1 MSEAFETSVAE
12 IRRFNRYY
20 TGVIGLLDEHFLK
33 SPFTLSEGRVLYEL
47 AHRDGLTASDLA
59 QTLRLDAGYLSR
71 VLSRF
76 EKKKLLKRTPRA
88 EDRRQAALNL
98 TAAGKAA
105 FRQIDKTSQ
114 DEIGAMVEGL
124 DEGQLRS
131 LTQSLA
137 QVRRILARS
146 RDDGPPLFVLRDHR
160 VGDMGWIIHRQA
172 RLYAEEYGWN
182 EEFEALVAEI
192 TAKFIRNFDPRKERC
207 WVAELDGEIVGAVFL
222 VKDSDEVARLRMLH
236 VDAKAR
242 GQGLGR
248 RLVEECIRFARAKG
262 YKTLTLWTND
272 VLVSA
277 RRIYEAAGFKLVAE
291 EKHRSFGKDLVG
303 QHWNLAL

>member
-1 MSEAFETSVAE
+1 MPEPFDSSVAE

-47 AHRDGLTASDLA
+47 AHRDGLTASDLV
-59 QTLRLDAGYLSR
+59 QSLRLDPGYLSR

-76 EKKKLLKRTPRA
+76 EKKKLLKRTTRA

-105 FRQIDKTSQ
+105 FRQLNKTSQ

-124 DEGQLRS
+124 DEGKLRN

-146 RDDGPPLFVLRDHR
+146 HDDGPPLFVLRDHR

-182 EEFEALVAEI
+182 DEFEALVAEI
-192 TAKFIRNFDPRKERC
+192 TAKFIRNFDPRRERC

-222 VKDSDEVARLRMLH
+222 VKDSGEVARLRLLH

-248 RLVEECIRFARAKG
+248 LLVEECIRFARAKG

-272 VLVSA
+272 ILIAA
-277 RRIYEAAGFKLVAE
+277 RRIYEAAGFTLIKE
-291 EKHRSFGKDLVG
+291 EKHHSFGKDLMG

>member
-1 MSEAFETSVAE
+1 MSEPFDTSVAE

-47 AHRDGLTASDLA
+47 AHRDGLTASDLV
-59 QTLRLDAGYLSR
+59 QSLRLDPGYLSR
-71 VLSRF
+71 ILARF
-76 EKKKLLKRTPRA
+76 EKKKLLKRTPRE

-98 TAAGKAA
+98 TAAGKGA
-105 FRQIDKTSQ
+105 FRQINKTSQ
-114 DEIGAMVEGL
+114 DEIGAMVAGL
-124 DEGQLRS
+124 DEGQLRR

-182 EEFEALVAEI
+182 DEFEALVAEI
-192 TAKFIRNFDPRKERC
+192 TAKFIRNFDPQRERC

-222 VKDSDEVARLRMLH
+222 VKESDEVARLRMLH
-236 VDAKAR
+236 VDVKAR

-248 RLVEECIRFARAKG
+248 RLVEECIRFARARG

-272 VLVSA
+272 ILVSA
-277 RRIYEAAGFKLVAE
+277 RRIYEAAGFKLVKE

-303 QHWNLAL
+303 QHWSLAL

>member
-1 MSEAFETSVAE
+1 MSEPLETSVAE

-47 AHRDGLTASDLA
+47 AHRDGLTASELA
-59 QTLRLDAGYLSR
+59 KSLQLDPGYLSR
-71 VLSRF
+71 VLARF
-76 EKKKLLKRTPRA
+76 QVKKLLKRTPRA
-88 EDRRQAALNL
+88 EDRRQAALSL

-105 FRQIDKTSQ
+105 FRRLDRTSQ
-114 DEIGAMVEGL
+114 AEIGALVGGL
-124 DEGQLRS
+124 DDQELRQ
-131 LTQSLA
+131 LTQSMA
-137 QVRRILARS
+137 QVRRILARG

-182 EEFEALVAEI
+182 GEFEALVAEI
-192 TAKFIRNFDPRKERC
+192 TAKFIRNFDPAWERC
-207 WVAELDGEIVGAVFL
+207 WVAELDGEVVGAVFL
-222 VKDSDEVARLRMLH
+222 VKESDEIARLRLLH

-242 GQGLGR
+242 GLGLGR

-272 VLVSA
+272 ILISA
-277 RRIYEAAGFKLVAE
+277 RRIYEAAGFQLIKE
-291 EKHRSFGKDLVG
+291 EKHHSFGKELVG

>member
-1 MSEAFETSVAE
+1 MPEPFDSSVAE
-12 IRRFNRYY
+12 IRRFNRFY

-47 AHRDGLTASDLA
+47 AHRDGLTASDLV
-59 QTLRLDAGYLSR
+59 QSLRLDPGYLSR
-71 VLSRF
+71 ILARF
-76 EKKKLLKRTPRA
+76 EKKKLLKRTPRE
-88 EDRRQAALNL
+88 EDRRKAALNL
-98 TAAGKAA
+98 TSAGKAA
-105 FRQIDKTSQ
+105 FRQINKTSQ
-114 DEIGAMVEGL
+114 NEIGAMVEGL
-124 DEGQLRS
+124 DDGQLRR

-137 QVRRILARS
+137 QVRRILTRS
-146 RDDGPPLFVLRDHR
+146 RDGGPPLFVLRDHR

-172 RLYAEEYGWN
+172 RLYAEEFGWN
-182 EEFEALVAEI
+182 EEFEVLVAEI
-192 TAKFIRNFDPRKERC
+192 AAKFIRNFDPQKERC

-222 VKDSDEVARLRMLH
+222 VKDSDDVARLRLLH

-272 VLVSA
+272 ILTSA
-277 RRIYEAAGFKLVAE
+277 RKIYEAEGFKLIKE
-291 EKHRSFGKDLVG
+291 EKHHSFGKDLVG

>member
-1 MSEAFETSVAE
+1 MPEPFDTSVAE

-47 AHRDGLTASDLA
+47 AHRDGLTASDLV
-59 QTLRLDAGYLSR
+59 QSLRLDPGYLSR
-71 VLSRF
+71 IVARF
-76 EKKKLLKRTPRA
+76 EKKKLLKRTPLA
-88 EDRRQAALNL
+88 EDRRQASLSL

-105 FRQIDKTSQ
+105 FRSINQASQ
-114 DEIGAMVEGL
+114 EEIGSLVEGL
-124 DEGQLRS
+124 DEAQLRR
-131 LTQSLA
+131 LTQSMA
-137 QVRRILARS
+137 QVRRILSRS

-172 RLYAEEYGWN
+172 RLYAEEYGWD
-182 EEFEALVAEI
+182 EQFEALVASI
-192 TAKFIRNFDPRKERC
+192 CAKFIENFDPQRERC
-207 WVAELDGEIVGAVFL
+207 WVAELDGEIVGTVFL
-222 VKDSDEVARLRMLH
+222 VKDSDEIARLRLLH

-242 GQGLGR
+242 GRGLGR
-248 RLVEECIRFARAKG
+248 RLVDECIRFARAKG

-291 EKHRSFGKDLVG
+291 EKHHSFGKDLVG
-303 QHWNLAL
+303 QHWNLTL

>member
-1 MSEAFETSVAE
+1 MPEPFDSSVAE
-12 IRRFNRYY
+12 IRRFNRFY

-47 AHRDGLTASDLA
+47 AHRDGLTASDLVLS
-59 QTLRLDAGYLSR
+59 LRLDPGYLSR
-71 VLSRF
+71 ILARF
-76 EKKKLLKRTPRA
+76 EKKKLLKRTPRE

-105 FRQIDKTSQ
+105 FRQINKTSQ

-124 DEGQLRS
+124 DDGQLRR

-146 RDDGPPLFVLRDHR
+146 RDGGPPLFVLRDHR
-160 VGDMGWIIHRQA
+160 AGDMGWIIHRQA

-192 TAKFIRNFDPRKERC
+192 AAKFIRNFDPQKERC

-222 VKDSDEVARLRMLH
+222 VKDSDDVARLRLLH

-272 VLVSA
+272 ILTSA
-277 RRIYEAAGFKLVAE
+277 RRIYETAGFKLVAE
-291 EKHRSFGKDLVG
+291 EKHHSFGKDLVG

>member
-1 MSEAFETSVAE
+1 MPEPFDSSVAE
-12 IRRFNRYY
+12 IRLFNRYY

-47 AHRDGLTASDLA
+47 AHRDGLTASDLV
-59 QTLRLDAGYLSR
+59 QSLRLDPGYLSR
-71 VLSRF
+71 ILARF
-76 EKKKLLKRTPRA
+76 EKKKLLKRTPRE
-88 EDRRQAALNL
+88 EDRRQAALSL
-98 TAAGKAA
+98 TAAGMTA
-105 FRQIDKTSQ
+105 FRQINKTSQ

-124 DEGQLRS
+124 DDGQLRR

-192 TAKFIRNFDPRKERC
+192 AAKFIRNFDR
-207 WVAELDGEIVGAVFL
+207 GAGTLLGGGAGRRDRRRGVP
-222 VKDSDEVARLRMLH
+222 
-236 VDAKAR
+236 
-242 GQGLGR
+242 GQGLRRGGAAAPAPCGR
-248 RLVEECIRFARAKG
+248 EGARAG
-262 YKTLTLWTND
+262 P
-272 VLVSA
+272 
-277 RRIYEAAGFKLVAE
+277 RPPAGGRMHPLRPRQGLQDAHTMDE
-291 EKHRSFGKDLVG
+291 RYPDLG
-303 QHWNLAL
+303 AQDL

>member
-1 MSEAFETSVAE
+1 MPEPFDTSVAE

-47 AHRDGLTASDLA
+47 AHRDGLTASDLV
-59 QTLRLDAGYLSR
+59 QSLRLDPGYLSR
-71 VLSRF
+71 IVARF
-76 EKKKLLKRTPRA
+76 EKKK
-88 EDRRQAALNL
+88 L

-105 FRQIDKTSQ
+105 FRSINQASQ
-114 DEIGAMVEGL
+114 EEIGSLVEGL
-124 DEGQLRS
+124 DEAQLRR
-131 LTQSLA
+131 LIQSMA
-137 QVRRILARS
+137 QVRRILSRS

-182 EEFEALVAEI
+182 EQFEALVASI
-192 TAKFIRNFDPRKERC
+192 CAKFIENFDPARERC
-207 WVAELDGEIVGAVFL
+207 WVAEMDGEIVGAVFL
-222 VKDSDEVARLRMLH
+222 VKETDEVARLRLLH

-248 RLVEECIRFARAKG
+248 RLVDECIRFARAKG

-291 EKHRSFGKDLVG
+291 EKHHSFGKDLVG
-303 QHWNLAL
+303 QHWTLVL

>member
-1 MSEAFETSVAE
+1 MSEPFDSSVAE

-47 AHRDGLTASDLA
+47 AHRDGLTASDLV
-59 QTLRLDAGYLSR
+59 QSLRLDPGYLSR
-71 VLSRF
+71 ILARF

-88 EDRRQAALNL
+88 EDRRQAALSL

-105 FRQIDKTSQ
+105 FRQLNKTSQ

-124 DEGQLRS
+124 DEGQLRR

-146 RDDGPPLFVLRDHR
+146 RDGDPPLFVLRDHR

-182 EEFEALVAEI
+182 EEFEALIAEI
-192 TAKFIRNFDPRKERC
+192 AAKFIRNFDPARERC
-207 WVAELDGEIVGAVFL
+207 WVVELDGEIVGAVFL
-222 VKDSDEVARLRMLH
+222 VRDSDEVARLRMLH

-272 VLVSA
+272 ILTSA
-277 RRIYEAAGFKLVAE
+277 RRIYEMAGFKLAAE
-291 EKHRSFGKDLVG
+291 EKHRSFGKELVG
-303 QHWNLAL
+303 QHWNLTL

>member
-1 MSEAFETSVAE
+1 MSEPFDSSVAE

-33 SPFTLSEGRVLYEL
+33 SPFSLSEGRVLYEL
-47 AHRDGLTASDLA
+47 AQRDGLTASDLV
-59 QTLRLDAGYLSR
+59 QSLRFDPGYLSR
-71 VLSRF
+71 ILSRF

-88 EDRRQAALNL
+88 EDRRQAALSL
-98 TAAGKAA
+98 TAAGEAA
-105 FRQIDKTSQ
+105 FRQLNKTSQ
-114 DEIGAMVEGL
+114 DEVGAMVEGL
-124 DEGQLRS
+124 DEGQLRR

-146 RDDGPPLFVLRDHR
+146 RDDNPPLFVLRDHR

-182 EEFEALVAEI
+182 AEFEALIAEI
-192 TAKFIRNFDPRKERC
+192 AAKFIRNFDPARERC

-272 VLVSA
+272 ILTSA
-277 RRIYEAAGFKLVAE
+277 RRIYETAGFKLVAE

>member
-1 MSEAFETSVAE
+1 MSEPFDSSVAE

-47 AHRDGLTASDLA
+47 AHRDGLTASDLV
-59 QTLRLDAGYLSR
+59 QSLRLDPGYLSR
-71 VLSRF
+71 ILSRF

-88 EDRRQAALNL
+88 EDRRQAALSL

-105 FRQIDKTSQ
+105 FRQLNKTSQ

-124 DEGQLRS
+124 DEGQLRR

-146 RDDGPPLFVLRDHR
+146 RDDNPPLFVLRDHR

-182 EEFEALVAEI
+182 EEFEALIAEI
-192 TAKFIRNFDPRKERC
+192 AAKFIRNFDPARERC

-272 VLVSA
+272 ILTSA
-277 RRIYEAAGFKLVAE
+277 RRIYETAGFKLVAE

>member
-1 MSEAFETSVAE
+1 MSETFETSVAE

-47 AHRDGLTASDLA
+47 AHRDGLTASDLV
-59 QTLRLDAGYLSR
+59 QSLRLDPGYLSR

-76 EKKKLLKRTPRA
+76 EKKKLLKRTARA
-88 EDRRQAALNL
+88 EDRRQVALSL

-105 FRQIDKTSQ
+105 FRQINRASQ
-114 DEIGAMVEGL
+114 DEIGTLVEGL
-124 DEGQLRS
+124 DEGQLRR

-137 QVRRILARS
+137 QVRRILTRS
-146 RDDGPPLFVLRDHR
+146 RDEGPPLFVLRDHR

-182 EEFEALVAEI
+182 EEFEALLADI
-192 TAKFIRNFDPRKERC
+192 TARFIRNFDPAWERC

-222 VKDSDEVARLRMLH
+222 VKDSGEVARLRMLH

-248 RLVEECIRFARAKG
+248 RLVEECIRFARAKD

-272 VLVSA
+272 ILVSA

-291 EKHRSFGKDLVG
+291 EKHHSFGKDLVG

>member
-1 MSEAFETSVAE
+1 MSEPLETSVAE

-33 SPFTLSEGRVLYEL
+33 SSFTLSEGRVLYEL
-47 AHRDGLTASDLA
+47 AHRDGLTASELA
-59 QTLRLDAGYLSR
+59 QSLRLDPGYLSR
-71 VLSRF
+71 VLARF

-88 EDRRQAALNL
+88 EDRRQAALSL

-105 FRQIDKTSQ
+105 FRNLNRTSQ
-114 DEIGAMVEGL
+114 AEIGALVEGL
-124 DEGQLRS
+124 DDQQLRS
-131 LTQSLA
+131 LTQSMA
-137 QVRRILARS
+137 QVRRILARG

-160 VGDMGWIIHRQA
+160 IGDMGWIVHRQA

-182 EEFEALVAEI
+182 GEFEALVAEI
-192 TAKFIRNFDPRKERC
+192 TAKFIRNFDPARERC
-207 WVAELDGEIVGAVFL
+207 WVAEMDGEVVGAVFL
-222 VKDSDEVARLRMLH
+222 VRESDEVARLRMLH

-242 GQGLGR
+242 GLGLGR

-272 VLVSA
+272 ILTSA
-277 RRIYEAAGFKLVAE
+277 RRIYEAVGFQLIKE
-291 EKHRSFGKDLVG
+291 EKHHSFGKELVG

>member
-1 MSEAFETSVAE
+1 MPEPFDISVAE

-47 AHRDGLTASDLA
+47 AHRDGLTASDLV
-59 QTLRLDAGYLSR
+59 QSLRLDPGYLSR
-71 VLSRF
+71 ILARF
-76 EKKKLLKRTPRA
+76 EKKKLLKRTPR
-88 EDRRQAALNL
+88 EDDRRQAALNL

-105 FRQIDKTSQ
+105 FRQINKTSQ

-124 DEGQLRS
+124 DEGQLRR

-182 EEFEALVAEI
+182 DEFEALVAEI
-192 TAKFIRNFDPRKERC
+192 TAKFIRNFDPQWERC

-222 VKDSDEVARLRMLH
+222 VKDTDEVARLRMLH
-236 VDAKAR
+236 VDVKAR

-272 VLVSA
+272 ILTSA
-277 RRIYEAAGFKLVAE
+277 RKIYEAAGFKLIKE

>member
-1 MSEAFETSVAE
+1 MSEPFDSSVAE

-33 SPFTLSEGRVLYEL
+33 SPFNLSEGRVLYEL
-47 AHRDGLTASDLA
+47 AHRDGLTASDLV
-59 QTLRLDAGYLSR
+59 QSLRLDPGYLSR
-71 VLSRF
+71 ILARF

-88 EDRRQAALNL
+88 EDRRQAALSL
-98 TAAGKAA
+98 TVAGKAA
-105 FRQIDKTSQ
+105 FRQLNKTSQ

-124 DEGQLRS
+124 DEGQLRR

-146 RDDGPPLFVLRDHR
+146 RDGDPPLFVLRDHR

-182 EEFEALVAEI
+182 EEFEALIAEI
-192 TAKFIRNFDPRKERC
+192 AAKFIRNFDPARERC
-207 WVAELDGEIVGAVFL
+207 WVVELDGEIVGAVFL
-222 VKDSDEVARLRMLH
+222 VRDSDEVARLRMLH

-248 RLVEECIRFARAKG
+248 VLVEECIRFARAKG

-272 VLVSA
+272 ILTSA
-277 RRIYEAAGFKLVAE
+277 RRIYEMAGFTLAAE

-303 QHWNLAL
+303 QHWNLTL

>member
-1 MSEAFETSVAE
+1 MPEPFDSSVAE
-12 IRRFNRYY
+12 IRRFNRFY

-47 AHRDGLTASDLA
+47 AHRDGLTASDLV
-59 QTLRLDAGYLSR
+59 QSLRLDPGYLSR
-71 VLSRF
+71 ILARF
-76 EKKKLLKRTPRA
+76 EKKKLLKRTPRE

-105 FRQIDKTSQ
+105 FRQINKTSQ
-114 DEIGAMVEGL
+114 NEIGAMVEGL
-124 DEGQLRS
+124 DDGQLRR

-137 QVRRILARS
+137 QVRRILTRS
-146 RDDGPPLFVLRDHR
+146 RDGGPPLFVLRDHR

-172 RLYAEEYGWN
+172 RLYAEEFGWN
-182 EEFEALVAEI
+182 EEFEVLVAEI
-192 TAKFIRNFDPRKERC
+192 AAKFIRNFDPQKERC

-222 VKDSDEVARLRMLH
+222 VKDSDDVARLRLLH

-272 VLVSA
+272 ILTSA
-277 RRIYEAAGFKLVAE
+277 RKIYEAEGFKLIKE
-291 EKHRSFGKDLVG
+291 EKHHSFGKDLVG

>member
-1 MSEAFETSVAE
+1 MPEPFDSSVAE

-20 TGVIGLLDEHFLK
+20 TGVIGLLDEHFLR

-47 AHRDGLTASDLA
+47 AHRDGLTASDLV
-59 QTLRLDAGYLSR
+59 QSLRLDPGYLSR

-76 EKKKLLKRTPRA
+76 EKKKLLKRRTRV
-88 EDRRQAALNL
+88 EDRRQAALTL
-98 TAAGKAA
+98 TAGGKAA
-105 FRQIDKTSQ
+105 FRQLNKTSQ
-114 DEIGAMVEGL
+114 DEIGAMVAGL
-124 DEGQLRS
+124 DEGQLRR

-192 TAKFIRNFDPRKERC
+192 TAKFIRNFDPARDRC
-207 WVAELDGEIVGAVFL
+207 WVAEMDGEIVGAVFL
-222 VKDSDEVARLRMLH
+222 VKDSDEVARLRLLH

-248 RLVEECIRFARAKG
+248 RLVEECIRFARANG

-272 VLVSA
+272 ILIAA
-277 RRIYEAAGFKLVAE
+277 RRIYEAAGFELIKE

>member
-47 AHRDGLTASDLA
+47 AHRDGLTARDLV
-59 QTLRLDAGYLSR
+59 QSLRLDAGYLSR

-76 EKKKLLKRTPRA
+76 EKKKLLKRTARA
-88 EDRRQAALNL
+88 EDRRQVALCL
-98 TAAGKAA
+98 TATGKAA
-105 FRQIDKTSQ
+105 FRRINKTSQ
-114 DEIGAMVEGL
+114 DEIGALVEGL
-124 DEGQLRS
+124 DEGQLRG

-137 QVRRILARS
+137 QVRRILTRS
-146 RDDGPPLFVLRDHR
+146 RDEGPPLFVLRDHR

-192 TAKFIRNFDPRKERC
+192 AAKFIRNFNPQRERC

-222 VKDSDEVARLRMLH
+222 VRDSDDVARLRMLH

-272 VLVSA
+272 ILLSA
-277 RRIYEAAGFKLVAE
+277 RKIYERAGFKLVAE

>member
-1 MSEAFETSVAE
+1 MSEPFDSSVAE

-33 SPFTLSEGRVLYEL
+33 SPFTLSEGRVIYEL
-47 AHRDGLTASDLA
+47 AHRDGLTASDLV
-59 QTLRLDAGYLSR
+59 QSLRFDPGYLSR
-71 VLSRF
+71 ILARF
-76 EKKKLLKRTPRA
+76 EKKKLLKRTPRE

-105 FRQIDKTSQ
+105 FRQLNKTSQ

-124 DEGQLRS
+124 DEGQLRR

-137 QVRRILARS
+137 QVRCILARS
-146 RDDGPPLFVLRDHR
+146 RDDGPPLFVFRDHR

-182 EEFEALVAEI
+182 DEFEALVAEI
-192 TAKFIRNFDPRKERC
+192 TAKFIRNFDSRKERC

-222 VKDSDEVARLRMLH
+222 VRDSDEVARLRMLH

-272 VLVSA
+272 VLTSA
-277 RRIYEAAGFKLVAE
+277 RRIYEMAGFKLVAE
-291 EKHRSFGKDLVG
+291 EKHHSFGKDLVG

>member
-1 MSEAFETSVAE
+1 MSEPFDTSVAE

-47 AHRDGLTASDLA
+47 AHRDGLTASDLV
-59 QTLRLDAGYLSR
+59 QSLRLDPGYLSR
-71 VLSRF
+71 ILARF
-76 EKKKLLKRTPRA
+76 EKKKLLKRTPRE

-105 FRQIDKTSQ
+105 FRQINKTSQ
-114 DEIGAMVEGL
+114 DEIGAMVAGL
-124 DEGQLRS
+124 EEGQLRR

-137 QVRRILARS
+137 QARRILARS

-182 EEFEALVAEI
+182 DEFESLIAEI
-192 TAKFIRNFDPRKERC
+192 TAKFIRNFDPQRERC

-236 VDAKAR
+236 VDVKAR

-248 RLVEECIRFARAKG
+248 RLVEECIRFARARG

-272 VLVSA
+272 ILTSA
-277 RRIYEAAGFKLVAE
+277 RKIYEAAGFKLIKE

>member
-1 MSEAFETSVAE
+1 MDSSA
-12 IRRFNRYY
+12 
-20 TGVIGLLDEHFLK
+20 
-33 SPFTLSEGRVLYEL
+33 
-47 AHRDGLTASDLA
+47 AS
-59 QTLRLDAGYLSR
+59 
-71 VLSRF
+71 
-76 EKKKLLKRTPRA
+76 
-88 EDRRQAALNL
+88 
-98 TAAGKAA
+98 
-105 FRQIDKTSQ
+105 
-114 DEIGAMVEGL
+114 
-124 DEGQLRS
+124 
-131 LTQSLA
+131 TQSLA

-192 TAKFIRNFDPRKERC
+192 TAKFIRNFDPQKERC

-272 VLVSA
+272 ILTSA
-277 RRIYEAAGFKLVAE
+277 RRIYEMAGFKLVAE
-291 EKHRSFGKDLVG
+291 EKHHSFGKDLVG

>member
-1 MSEAFETSVAE
+1 MPEPFDISVAE

-47 AHRDGLTASDLA
+47 AHRDGLTASDLV
-59 QTLRLDAGYLSR
+59 QSLRLDPGYLSR
-71 VLSRF
+71 ILARF
-76 EKKKLLKRTPRA
+76 EKKKLLKRTPRE
-88 EDRRQAALNL
+88 EDRRQAALSL

-105 FRQIDKTSQ
+105 FRQINKTSQ

-124 DEGQLRS
+124 DEGQLRR

-182 EEFEALVAEI
+182 DEFEALIAEI
-192 TAKFIRNFDPRKERC
+192 TAKFIRNFDPQRERC

-236 VDAKAR
+236 VDVKAR

-272 VLVSA
+272 ILTSA
-277 RRIYEAAGFKLVAE
+277 RKIYEAAGFKLIKE